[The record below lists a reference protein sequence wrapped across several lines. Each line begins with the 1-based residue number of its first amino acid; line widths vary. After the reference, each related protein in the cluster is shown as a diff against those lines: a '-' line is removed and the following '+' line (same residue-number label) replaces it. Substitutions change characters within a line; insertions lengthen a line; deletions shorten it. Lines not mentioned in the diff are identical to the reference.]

1 QGRLAKLVGIFSLLA
16 VFIACL
22 GLFALA
28 SWTAEK
34 RTREIGIR
42 KVMGADIPA
51 ITYLVTRDF
60 LLLVLIGA
68 VLAIPLAW
76 LGVGRWLE
84 NFAFR
89 TAIEPLVF
97 VLAALVVLMI
107 ATVTVSFRAI
117 SAASTDP
124 VKALRHE

>member
-1 QGRLAKLVGIFSLLA
+1 
-16 VFIACL
+16 
-22 GLFALA
+22 
-28 SWTAEK
+28 
-34 RTREIGIR
+34 
-42 KVMGADIPA
+42 M
-51 ITYLVTRDF
+51 
-60 LLLVLIGA
+60 LIGA

-76 LGVGRWLE
+76 FGVGRWLE

-97 VLAALVVLMI
+97 VLAALVVLLI

-117 SAASTDP
+117 RAAQTDP